1 MVFGRRR
8 QAAPTGVTYTR
19 DQFFE
24 VAKNCPQY
32 TILKNA
38 WGNAYAQAVGLS
50 LYGVCQNYLGQQGQ
64 PVITRTTAQN
74 AAFPGYID
82 SFLSVEA
89 RNMQRKNT
97 YVTRLQR
104 IASDGFLRPRLE
116 RRSMAEAEYG
126 ATAAMSDMEKA
137 FRWVCNNW
145 HQEDREGIAGVWGAL
160 TQFAGAGGGGV
171 LALGTDARMIKTIHQ
186 MIMSQPYPVAFR
198 NVNPNASYPSSMGGN
213 VLMKKIF
220 EGTAGVVFPPPGDDL
235 WYDWALFYM
244 AALVTVQGFVDANK
258 RTGRMAYAVVLVK
271 GGVPF
276 AAPNLD
282 LQNQLFKME
291 G

>member
-1 MVFGRRR
+1 
-8 QAAPTGVTYTR
+8 
-19 DQFFE
+19 
-24 VAKNCPQY
+24 
-32 TILKNA
+32 
-38 WGNAYAQAVGLS
+38 
-50 LYGVCQNYLGQQGQ
+50 
-64 PVITRTTAQN
+64 
-74 AAFPGYID
+74 
-82 SFLSVEA
+82 
-89 RNMQRKNT
+89 
-97 YVTRLQR
+97 
-104 IASDGFLRPRLE
+104 
-116 RRSMAEAEYG
+116 
-126 ATAAMSDMEKA
+126 MSDMEKA

-160 TQFAGAGGGGV
+160 TQFAGAGGGV
-171 LALGTDARMIKTIHQ
+171 LALGTDASMIKTIHQ

-198 NVNPNASYPSSMGGN
+198 NVNPIASYPSSMGGN

-276 AAPNLD
+276 AAFCSDPCDGRTQGTTGMFDSLPYRNDAAIVLRRLIRSLRATANFLTATAHSGASCVRYAGCRCNTHPSD
-282 LQNQLFKME
+282 PKNASSFSARRKLANPRSRRSSQPCAPA
-291 G
+291 GWAPG